1 MSKSVSSWLVLNIIF
16 NRHTD
21 NESGLGRQAE
31 TRSRS
36 VRVRGLPPATQEG
49 LLQQSLE
56 KHALI
61 KRVEVFLDIN
71 EAVVELENAAVSV
84 TLNLPFIVNTE
95 GNVS

>member
-1 MSKSVSSWLVLNIIF
+1 MENQ
-16 NRHTD
+16 
-21 NESGLGRQAE
+21 SGLGRQAE

-49 LLQQSLE
+49 LLQQTLE

-61 KRVEVFLDIN
+61 KRVEVFLDLN

-84 TLNLPFIVNTE
+84 HTTL
-95 GNVS
+95 SSR

>member
-1 MSKSVSSWLVLNIIF
+1 MNH

-36 VRVRGLPPATQEG
+36 VRVKGLPPATQEG
-49 LLQQSLE
+49 LLQQQLE
-56 KHALI
+56 KLALV

-71 EAVVELENAAVSV
+71 EAVVELENAAVSSNW
-84 TLNLPFIVNTE
+84 TDFPSRLLIYTIL
-95 GNVS
+95 